1 MEAKQRGY
9 TLIEVL
15 VAMLVFSLG
24 LLGMAGLQIEGLKQ
38 NQNAYVRSQ
47 ALIAAGDIADRM
59 RSNVTGVAAGS
70 YFGDETAHTAIDAT
84 CNKKACTAAELASY
98 DVKNWKFNLQNTIPF
113 GGGCITRQK
122 IDDVVI
128 GALST
133 KDALSAYCK
142 GDESASGNQEP
153 ITIYVW
159 WNAQRYK
166 NSAEIE
172 DNASKDKEYQVI
184 SLTTDM

>member
-1 MEAKQRGY
+1 MRCVAVEAKQRGY

-70 YFGDETAHTAIDAT
+70 YFGDETAHTAVDAT

-98 DVKNWKFNLQNTIPF
+98 DVNNWKFNLQNTITG
-113 GGGCITRQK
+113 GGGCITRRSG
-122 IDDVVI
+122 VN
-128 GALST
+128 LSDKLDSDELDT
-133 KDALSAYCK
+133 ICEGNKDS
-142 GDESASGNQEP
+142 DEP

-159 WNAQRYK
+159 WDDSRYK
-166 NSAEIE
+166 N
-172 DNASKDKEYQVI
+172 ASESSEKSLQVI
-184 SLTTDM
+184 SLKTDM